1 MPDQSGPP
9 DSVGILV
16 PSGMLGAGFRPGTI
30 TRGISLGA
38 DVIAVDGGSTD
49 SGPYYLGAGVAKT
62 TEGAVRRDLRLL
74 LAAASSAGIPLV
86 VGSCGTSGT
95 DSGVNW
101 VAGIVNE
108 ICAGDGLD
116 LAVAKIFSEQQ
127 AGQLLAKLGRG
138 RIHALPPSEPLDA
151 ATLTRCVH
159 IVGMMGHEPIAA
171 AIEQGAQVVLAGRAS
186 DTALF
191 STVPLMMGV
200 GAGPTWHAAKILE
213 CGTACVVQR
222 KRPDSIM
229 AWIREDHFDVEP
241 MDMDVHCTPQ
251 SVASHTLYENADPF
265 LITEPDGTID
275 SHGARYEGLN
285 DRAVRVHGSRFHHAE
300 RGTIKLE
307 GAEFAGY
314 QAIIIG
320 GVREPFII
328 RQLDSWL
335 EGMQGK
341 FAARVQE
348 LFDGRLGP
356 DDYDIHVRVY
366 GRDGVMGKL
375 EPLAHQVG
383 HEVCLLFTITSAE
396 ESSTDAIAKTF
407 AHFALHYPIP
417 EWRGL
422 ISGIAFP
429 MAPSHVNRGPV
440 YRFNLNHVV
449 VPDDPLE
456 MFQTEFMEV

>member
-1 MPDQSGPP
+1 MTEVRVLSASGQI
-9 DSVGILV
+9 G
-16 PSGMLGAGFRPGTI
+16 SGFLESSFA
-30 TRGISLGA
+30 RGISLEPHA
-38 DVIAVDGGSTD
+38 IACDGGSTD
-49 SGPYYLGAGVAKT
+49 AGPAHLGSGEPHFSR
-62 TEGAVRRDLRLL
+62 EGTKRDLRLML
-74 LAAASSAGIPLV
+74 RGRDKINVPLI
-86 VGSCGTSGT
+86 VGSCGFGGG
-95 DSGVNW
+95 DAGVDW
-101 VAGIVNE
+101 MRDIALE
-108 ICAGDGLD
+108 IAREEGLPFK
-116 LAVAKIFSEQQ
+116 LALVRSEQDK
-127 AGQLLAKLGRG
+127 GYLKRRLREG
-138 RIHALPPSEPLDA
+138 RILPLNPAPPISEAVIDRSA
-151 ATLTRCVH
+151 H
-159 IVGMMGHEPIAA
+159 IVGMMGHEPIAR
-171 AIEQGAQVVLAGRAS
+171 AIEHGAQVVLAGRAS
-186 DTALF
+186 DTSLF
-191 STVPLMMGV
+191 ATVPLMRGV
-200 GAGPTWHAAKILE
+200 GAGPAWHAAKILE

-275 SHGARYEGLN
+275 SHGARYEALN

-356 DDYDIHVRVY
+356 DDYDIHVRIY

-456 MFQTEFMEV
+456 MFRTEFMEV

>member
-1 MPDQSGPP
+1 MTEVRVLSASGQI
-9 DSVGILV
+9 G
-16 PSGMLGAGFRPGTI
+16 SGFLESSFA
-30 TRGISLGA
+30 RGISLEPHA
-38 DVIAVDGGSTD
+38 IACDGGSTD
-49 SGPYYLGAGVAKT
+49 AGPAHLGSGEPHFSR
-62 TEGAVRRDLRLL
+62 EGTKRDLRLML
-74 LAAASSAGIPLV
+74 RGRDKINVPLI
-86 VGSCGTSGT
+86 VGSCGFGGG
-95 DSGVNW
+95 DAGVDW
-101 VAGIVNE
+101 MRDIALE
-108 ICAGDGLD
+108 IAREEGLPFK
-116 LAVAKIFSEQQ
+116 LALVRSEQDK
-127 AGQLLAKLGRG
+127 GYLKRRLREG
-138 RIHALPPSEPLDA
+138 RILPLNPAPPISEAVIDRSA
-151 ATLTRCVH
+151 H
-159 IVGMMGHEPIAA
+159 IVGMMGHEPIAR
-171 AIEQGAQVVLAGRAS
+171 AIEHGAQVVLAGRAS
-186 DTALF
+186 DTSLF
-191 STVPLMMGV
+191 ATVPLMRGV
-200 GAGPTWHAAKILE
+200 GAGPAWHAAKILE

-275 SHGARYEGLN
+275 SHGARYEALN

>member
-1 MPDQSGPP
+1 MTEVRVLSASGQI
-9 DSVGILV
+9 G
-16 PSGMLGAGFRPGTI
+16 SGFLESSLE
-30 TRGISLGA
+30 RGISLKPH
-38 DVIAVDGGSTD
+38 VIACDGGSTD
-49 SGPYYLGAGVAKT
+49 AGPAHLGSGKPHFSR
-62 TEGAVRRDLRLL
+62 EGTKRDLRLML
-74 LAAASSAGIPLV
+74 RGRAKLDVPVI
-86 VGSCGTSGT
+86 VGSCGFGGG
-95 DSGVNW
+95 DAGVDW
-101 VAGIVNE
+101 MRDIALE
-108 ICAGDGLD
+108 IAKEEGLNFKMA
-116 LAVAKIFSEQQ
+116 LVRSEQDKDY
-127 AGQLLAKLGRG
+127 LKRRYREG
-138 RIHALPPSEPLDA
+138 RITPLNPAPPISEEIIDKSA
-151 ATLTRCVH
+151 H

-191 STVPLMMGV
+191 STVPLMMGA
-200 GAGPTWHAAKILE
+200 GAGPAWHAAKILE

-229 AWIREDHFDVEP
+229 AWIRDDHFDVEP
-241 MDMDVHCTPQ
+241 MDMDVQCSAQ

-265 LITEPDGTID
+265 LITEPDGTLD
-275 SHGARYEGLN
+275 SHGSRYEALN
-285 DRAVRVHGSRFHHAE
+285 DRAVRVYGSQFRKAD
-300 RGTIKLE
+300 RVTIKLE
-307 GAEFAGY
+307 GAEMAGY

-335 EGMQGK
+335 DAMRAK
-341 FAARVQE
+341 FAPRVQE
-348 LFDGRLGP
+348 MFAGRLGP

-383 HEVCLLFTITSAE
+383 HEVALLFTITSAE
-396 ESSTDAIAKTF
+396 EATTDAIAKTF

-440 YRFNLNHVV
+440 YRFNLNHIVAPV
-449 VPDDPLE
+449 DPLE
-456 MFQTEFMEV
+456 MFRTELVEV

>member
-1 MPDQSGPP
+1 MTEVRVLSASGQI
-9 DSVGILV
+9 G
-16 PSGMLGAGFRPGTI
+16 SGFLESSFA
-30 TRGISLGA
+30 RGISLEPHA
-38 DVIAVDGGSTD
+38 IACDGGSTD
-49 SGPYYLGAGVAKT
+49 AGPAHLGSGEPHFSR
-62 TEGAVRRDLRLL
+62 EGTKRDLRLML
-74 LAAASSAGIPLV
+74 RGRDKINVPLI
-86 VGSCGTSGT
+86 VGSCGFGGG
-95 DSGVNW
+95 DAGVDW
-101 VAGIVNE
+101 MRDIALE
-108 ICAGDGLD
+108 IAREEGLPFK
-116 LAVAKIFSEQQ
+116 LALVRSEQDK
-127 AGQLLAKLGRG
+127 GYLKRRLREG
-138 RIHALPPSEPLDA
+138 RILPLNPAPPISEAVIDRSA
-151 ATLTRCVH
+151 H
-159 IVGMMGHEPIAA
+159 IVGMMGHEPIAR
-171 AIEQGAQVVLAGRAS
+171 AIEHGAQVVLAGRAS
-186 DTALF
+186 DTSLF
-191 STVPLMMGV
+191 ATVPLIRGV
-200 GAGPTWHAAKILE
+200 GAGPAWHAAKILE

-275 SHGARYEGLN
+275 SHGARYEALN

-356 DDYDIHVRVY
+356 DDYDIHVRIY

-456 MFQTEFMEV
+456 MFRTEFMEV